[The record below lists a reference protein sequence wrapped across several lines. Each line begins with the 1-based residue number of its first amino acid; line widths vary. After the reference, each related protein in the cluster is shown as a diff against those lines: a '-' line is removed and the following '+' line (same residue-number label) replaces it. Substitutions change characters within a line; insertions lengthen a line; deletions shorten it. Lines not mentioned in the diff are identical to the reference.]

1 VAEEPP
7 ADKRPAEEPP
17 GEGPNKPP
25 GEGPPPKK
33 LSADESLLFDFE
45 GIGSSAWREEALTRA
60 VELRGLAR
68 WIQESVTETNP
79 ASSGLATKIHY
90 HLDKAIEA
98 AAQKDRKSDG
108 RLLPILWSRFRRSLV
123 GANFERTLGS
133 LDAVEADLIRIAP
146 DDYVRALM
154 PSLEA
159 HVNRFLPKDDPR
171 RKRLAPLAAKAEKED
186 LKAPERGA
194 AVNAFHAANTQ
205 RRRELLR
212 LRTFR
217 NVLVAA
223 TSILLLVAAGLGI
236 LGAFQPT
243 LMPIC
248 FTPDS
253 KVVCPT
259 SESSLP
265 ASAPGASGT
274 EAGQAGATS
283 TATATTGDIDEA
295 IDDTVSAWDV
305 GLVELIGLVAAAVA
319 AAFTL
324 RRIRG
329 TSTPYSLPV
338 SLAALKLATGTLTA
352 FLGLMLM
359 RGNFVPGLSA
369 LDSSAQILAWA
380 IVFGYSQQLFTRLI
394 DQQAQNVLESV
405 GGQGPAGDRPSP
417 QNADLK

>member
-1 VAEEPP
+1 VAEDPP
-7 ADKRPAEEPP
+7 AEKSQAEPPAEEPP
-17 GEGPNKPP
+17 EKKPLREGPPTNKPP
-25 GEGPPPKK
+25 T
-33 LSADESLLFDFE
+33 DESLLFDFE

-68 WIQESVTETNP
+68 WFQDSFTETSP
-79 ASSGLATKIHY
+79 ARSSLATKIHY

-98 AAQKDRKSDG
+98 AEQKDRKTDG
-108 RLLPILWSRFRRSLV
+108 RLLTTLWSRFKRSLV

-146 DDYVRALM
+146 DDYVCALM

-171 RKRLAPLAAKAEKED
+171 RKRLAPLATKAEKQH
-186 LKAPERGA
+186 LTPPERGA

-223 TSILLLVAAGLGI
+223 TSILLLIAAGLGI
-236 LGAFQPT
+236 LGAFQPA
-243 LMPIC
+243 LMPLC

-259 SESSLP
+259 GESSLS

-274 EAGQAGATS
+274 EAGQAGG

-295 IDDTVSAWDV
+295 IDDTVSRWDL

-380 IVFGYSQQLFTRLI
+380 IVFGYSQQLFTRLV